1 MEFGFPLSRPAGR
14 ALTWRTV
21 MLSSLM
27 TAGLAGCASVPPPD
41 GLMNQAQS
49 SIQAARAVQAQ
60 DYDPV
65 GLGFARDRFQ
75 QALDAM
81 RDHKYELAGRY
92 ADEARADADL
102 ARVKSQLAAVRAQIQ
117 SKTAENQSLRDQIER
132 AEAAASAPPA
142 DAVPADSG
150 STSAG
155 DMPAPPESMLGP
167 APAASAAA
175 GPNQGGQ
182 R

>member
-1 MEFGFPLSRPAGR
+1 MIKFGFPLSRPPGR
-14 ALTWRTV
+14 MPPRFAAIMSAL
-21 MLSSLM
+21 LL
-27 TAGLAGCASVPPPD
+27 AGLSGCASLPPPD
-41 GLMNQAQS
+41 GLMNQAQMA
-49 SIQAARAVQAQ
+49 IQSAQSAQAQ

-81 RDHKYELAGRY
+81 RDHKYEQAGRY

-117 SKTAENQSLRDQIER
+117 SKTEANESLRHQIEQ
-132 AEAAASAPPA
+132 AESAATAAPPA
-142 DAVPADSG
+142 PAADAGTTVD
-150 STSAG
+150 G

-167 APAASAAA
+167 APAGSVDASQNPG
-175 GPNQGGQ
+175 GP